1 MTSEARTWHWND
13 PLDKG
18 KMTSLTEPKG
28 KVLVFDIWGDYAHY
42 RNIETTTSP
51 LTYSVPTGT
60 ALMGMISAII
70 GLDRDSYY
78 TLLAPEK
85 VRFAIKIL
93 RTIKKARINITLVDT
108 SRGFFLRD
116 IGENPRS
123 LIPHEFVQDPK
134 YKVFVWFESDDLR
147 TKLRGFLKEH
157 KSHYTPCLGTA
168 NLIADFAY
176 VSESNLERT
185 DHELIHSVA
194 RMDNGNLV
202 IEQDKRYFIERIPV
216 YMNQDRVVQDFAE
229 VVYEVNGKPVKM
241 SDVISYSV
249 GSDNLVF
256 L

>member
-1 MTSEARTWHWND
+1 
-13 PLDKG
+13 
-18 KMTSLTEPKG
+18 
-28 KVLVFDIWGDYAHY
+28 
-42 RNIETTTSP
+42 
-51 LTYSVPTGT
+51 
-60 ALMGMISAII
+60 
-70 GLDRDSYY
+70 
-78 TLLAPEK
+78 
-85 VRFAIKIL
+85 
-93 RTIKKARINITLVDT
+93 
-108 SRGFFLRD
+108 
-116 IGENPRS
+116 
-123 LIPHEFVQDPK
+123 
-134 YKVFVWFESDDLR
+134 
-147 TKLRGFLKEH
+147 
-157 KSHYTPCLGTA
+157 LGTA